1 MIERDNN
8 EDIERLQERY
18 AEILK
23 PEPGTGKGV
32 TAKLH
37 LKGKMKPVFQKV
49 RPVHYAL
56 RPTVEEVLKR
66 W

>member
-1 MIERDNN
+1 M
-8 EDIERLQERY
+8 
-18 AEILK
+18 K

-49 RPVHYAL
+49 RPVPYAL
-56 RPTVEEVLKR
+56 RPPVEEVLKR
-66 W
+66 WKTRASLSQ